1 MIKVN
6 FSREADQYRAE
17 VKDHSDEIVCA
28 GVSALLQ
35 AFVGYAANFAEK
47 IEYQLMPGDSY
58 VECKGGCDIS
68 HAFEMLKIGVKQIE
82 LGYPGTITMI
92 DTFVKSGS

>member
-6 FSREADQYRAE
+6 FSREADHYRVE

-35 AFVGYAANFAEK
+35 AFVGYAANWAET

-58 VECKGGCDIS
+58 VECKGGWDIA
-68 HAFEMLKIGVKQIE
+68 HAFEMLKIGIKQID
-82 LGYPGTITMI
+82 LGYPGTITII
-92 DTFVKSGS
+92 DTLVKNGT